1 MECQIVT
8 RESVTRNV
16 LVVHQ
21 KLAFIKRTC
30 FHDKLQKECPDL
42 GWWAS
47 KAKSR
52 EETFFAIWLT
62 SGIDSL
68 FCLTEPKTNQS
79 QTQTSNSVKTLSS
92 AMDAFV
98 IFLSQDS
105 FMSRQQKRP
114 EEDQFGLCLHT
125 IQQSV
130 ESFFVFWAIR
140 FGELSLSK
148 SPFDLLDVL
157 FNDDRQSQRSLVRN
171 TRLFDDAQIVTR
183 SHLGR
188 NVWRSNQKWFSP
200 SNGFPTIS
208 CKKNVQT

>member
-30 FHDKLQKECPDL
+30 FHDKLQKKCPDL

-79 QTQTSNSVKTLSS
+79 PKEFRSRKI
-92 AMDAFV
+92 V
-98 IFLSQDS
+98 IECNGRFCLFFPQDS
-105 FMSRQQKRP
+105 FMSRQQKRS

-130 ESFFVFWAIR
+130 ESFFVSWASR
-140 FGELSLSK
+140 FGTLSLSK